1 MPSMSEGLAEAS
13 SPVVA
18 EPKPNLERGLGTL
31 DATMIGIGSM
41 IGSGIFIVSAYVTQ
55 AMGAP
60 GWLIL
65 AWGLAG
71 LLTILGS
78 PCAGEVAAMYPRAGG
93 QYVFLREAYGPSIG
107 FVFGWSTLL
116 VIQTGTIAAVAVA
129 FARFLGVFLS
139 QVSDKVYLFGP
150 KHLGDHYAVSLTTQQ
165 GVAILIILGLTWMNT
180 RGLRAGKIVMNI
192 FTFTKTAA
200 LIALIVLGIGF
211 GLIHAGNHAAA
222 AWSSS
227 WWDSSANGW
236 SLSAGAKAAEVTL
249 PAAGIFGFLMLFGKA
264 MVGPLFSQTGWN
276 GVTFT
281 GGEVRNP
288 GKTLPRALLIGCGT
302 VVLLYLLANAA
313 YVLTLSLD
321 EIQNAPN
328 ARVGTATMEK
338 IFPSI
343 GAQIMAVA
351 IMVSTFGCINGLILS
366 GGRVYYAM
374 ARDGLF
380 FRRAGLTNSRH
391 VPAFALITQGIWS
404 AILVLPLTIKGL
416 KPGTNLHEYGNL
428 YGQLLDYIVPV
439 DLLFYSLMVGSVI
452 VFRLKRPDA
461 ERPYRA
467 IGYPVTPLIYIGLA
481 ALLVAN
487 FIYLSPKVSGIGFL
501 IALTGLPVYFVWS
514 RFSRKAAEDTAIL

>member
-13 SPVVA
+13 PSVEA

-41 IGSGIFIVSAYVTQ
+41 IGSGIFIVSADVSKTL
-55 AMGAP
+55 GAP
-60 GWLIL
+60 GWLLL

-93 QYVFLREAYGPSIG
+93 QYVFLREAYGRSIG

-129 FARFLGVFLS
+129 FAKFLGVFLP
-139 QVSDKVYLFGP
+139 QVAATEYLIRP
-150 KHLGDHYAVSLTTQQ
+150 IHLGDHYAISLTTQQ

-180 RGLRAGKIVMNI
+180 RGLRTGKIVMNL

-200 LIALIVLGIGF
+200 LIALIVLGIGY
-211 GLIHAGNHAAA
+211 GMLHAGDRAAA

-236 SLSAGAKAAEVTL
+236 NLDAATKASGVPVVGML
-249 PAAGIFGFLMLFGKA
+249 GFLMLFGKA

-281 GGEVRNP
+281 GGEVRDP
-288 GKTLPRALLIGCGT
+288 GKTLPRALLISCGT

-313 YVLTLSLD
+313 YVMTLSLG

-328 ARVGTATMEK
+328 ERVGTATMQK
-338 IFPSI
+338 IFPGF

-366 GGRVYYAM
+366 GARVYYAM

-380 FRRAGLTNSRH
+380 FRRAGMTNSRH
-391 VPAFALITQGIWS
+391 VPAFALIAQGIWA

-416 KPGTNLHEYGNL
+416 KPGTNMHDYGNL

-481 ALLVAN
+481 FLMVAN

-514 RFSRKAAEDTAIL
+514 RFGRKTSDDTALV